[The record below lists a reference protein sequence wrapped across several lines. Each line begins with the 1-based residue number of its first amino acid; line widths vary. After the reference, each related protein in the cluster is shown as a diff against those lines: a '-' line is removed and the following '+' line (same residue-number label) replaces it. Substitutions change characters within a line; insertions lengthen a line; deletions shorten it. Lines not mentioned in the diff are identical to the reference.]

1 MGYSLQVS
9 LNLGFTQFS
18 TQGVSQSNVKPQLLK
33 CVVLGLAAAGA
44 PPRSPVE
51 QVSTIHK
58 SSWTRTH
65 NDPTLQGCYSVAG
78 MIAKF

>member
-33 CVVLGLAAAGA
+33 CVVLGLTAAGA
-44 PPRSPVE
+44 PLVVLSSKLAP
-51 QVSTIHK
+51 STTYLGLAHTMIQLYK
-58 SSWTRTH
+58 GVTV
-65 NDPTLQGCYSVAG
+65 LQG
-78 MIAKF
+78 